1 VTVSPPARAP
11 KKSGSGVSALGRPP
25 SEAQVRRLLGPARP
39 AWDALLGV
47 GQRRREWKRYSVKYD
62 WVVRVHDGKRT
73 LLWLRPVAGELHV
86 TLILGGKAVAAG
98 LASALPE
105 RLKSR
110 LRAAPVYP
118 EGRVVR
124 VGLRSARGV
133 PDVERLLALKLG
145 S

>member
-1 VTVSPPARAP
+1 
-11 KKSGSGVSALGRPP
+11 
-25 SEAQVRRLLGPARP
+25 VRRLLGPARP
-39 AWDALLGV
+39 AWEALLG
-47 GQRRREWKRYSVKYD
+47 GGGRRRREWKRYSAKYD

-73 LLWLRPVAGELHV
+73 LFWLRPVARQLHV

-98 LASALPE
+98 LAGGLPE
-105 RLKSR
+105 RLKAR

-118 EGRVVR
+118 EGRAIR
-124 VGLRSARGV
+124 LGLRSARGV